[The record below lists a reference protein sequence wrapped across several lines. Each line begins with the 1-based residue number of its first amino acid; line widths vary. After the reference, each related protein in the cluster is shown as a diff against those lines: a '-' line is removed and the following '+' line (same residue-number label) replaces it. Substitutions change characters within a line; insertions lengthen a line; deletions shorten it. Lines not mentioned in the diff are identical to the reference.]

1 MNDVDKSMNDMDKSM
16 NDMGK
21 SMNDM
26 GKSMNDMGK
35 SMNDMGKSMNDMGKS
50 MNDMGKSMNDM
61 GKSMND
67 MGKSM
72 NDMGKSMNDMGKSM
86 NDMGKSMNIWVIPS
100 ILKHNKTL
108 PKHAYTVVGMYYAAK
123 TGSFIRFLIS
133 TIMLLEHI
141 ETETEWPQFWRQHF
155 QIHVLVWKL
164 LHFDSNLIEIRFQ
177 WSNKQ
182 YASFGGSDDNST
194 PNRRQIDK

>member
-1 MNDVDKSMNDMDKSM
+1 MNDMDKSM
-16 NDMGK
+16 NDM
-21 SMNDM
+21 D
-26 GKSMNDMGK
+26 
-35 SMNDMGKSMNDMGKS
+35 KSMNDMGKS

-108 PKHAYTVVGMYYAAK
+108 PKHACTIVGMYYAAK

-155 QIHVLVWKL
+155 QIQFMFVYENWCISIQISLKFV
-164 LHFDSNLIEIRFQ
+164 SN
-177 WSNKQ
+177 
-182 YASFGGSDDNST
+182 D
-194 PNRRQIDK
+194 QINNMPISVVQMITQHRTGDK